1 MNEKVLRFS
10 KNWGGK
16 LDKSFFTTVRQN
28 KGYWQTLQGQRLD
41 IELNKKHYCFGIL
54 KFVVP
59 LSIYNVSEQ
68 LAQFDAGLS
77 KEEFVELMRKMYGTN
92 LNLQLLGIEKVP
104 VRLASES
111 VDLKKLKEKIKKEWK
126 EHKENWSKD
135 GEWFECNN
143 VETDA
148 YNNYSVGASITT
160 TYADGREKTIILKT
174 KKEAD
179 AYSEKQKKK
188 FGGCSVCDRFE
199 SLLCCAEKEAKKN
212 E

>member
-1 MNEKVLRFS
+1 MSEKVLKGYYEEDAERYFRN
-10 KNWGGK
+10 KNWV
-16 LDKSFFTTVRQN
+16 DVIEDN
-28 KGYWQTLQGQRLD
+28 KQ
-41 IELNKKHYCFGIL
+41 
-54 KFVVP
+54 
-59 LSIYNVSEQ
+59 VS
-68 LAQFDAGLS
+68 
-77 KEEFVELMRKMYGTN
+77 
-92 LNLQLLGIEKVP
+92 

-188 FGGCSVCDRFE
+188 FWGCSVCDRFE
-199 SLLCCAEKEAKKN
+199 SLLSWAEKEAKKQAG
-212 E
+212 EK